1 MDCHHISA
9 AAITLWTSVSGAA
22 NPIAVTALSE
32 SQAAVR
38 TSIVWLG
45 NLLASPQNPLIQSF
59 VGQPVQASPG
69 AGGDSTLKDNH
80 LTV

>member
-9 AAITLWTSVSGAA
+9 AAIALWTSDSAAGNPGAL
-22 NPIAVTALSE
+22 AVLVE

-38 TSIVWLG
+38 TSILWLG
-45 NLLASPQNPLIQSF
+45 NLLACAQNPLIQSF
-59 VGQPVQASPG
+59 VGQPEQACPG
-69 AGGDSTLKDNH
+69 AGGDSALKDNH